1 MMQKQIEPTVDMQ
14 VLEAMTSI
22 TQKASPRNMLRW
34 SLKQFTHLTKGLI
47 VAPTPSAVAVPAS
60 QRYEMLKRVMDIV
73 IASAMLLLALPVM
86 IVCAIAVKLDSGG
99 PIIFS
104 QERVGLAQ
112 GRKGKWETRGF
123 MVYKFR
129 TMHTNNSS
137 ESHQAFIKAMMEKD
151 EETMAKL
158 NGGVL
163 DAKNKFKMTR
173 DPRITRVGA
182 FLRKTSLDELPQLFN
197 VLNGTMSLVGPR
209 PALPYEVN
217 MYKPEYMGRLAAKP
231 GITGWWQVFGR
242 SQVGFDE
249 IMAMDLHYVRSRS
262 LLLDLKLIVLTPIA
276 ILQGKGA
283 A

>member
-1 MMQKQIEPTVDMQ
+1 
-14 VLEAMTSI
+14 
-22 TQKASPRNMLRW
+22 
-34 SLKQFTHLTKGLI
+34 
-47 VAPTPSAVAVPAS
+47 
-60 QRYEMLKRVMDIV
+60 
-73 IASAMLLLALPVM
+73 
-86 IVCAIAVKLDSGG
+86 
-99 PIIFS
+99 
-104 QERVGLAQ
+104 
-112 GRKGKWETRGF
+112 
-123 MVYKFR
+123 
-129 TMHTNNSS
+129 
-137 ESHQAFIKAMMEKD
+137 
-151 EETMAKL
+151 MAKL